1 MAQGSTKSPSQW
13 TQGEI
18 DTIDSDNK
26 TLSALVAANQ
36 KGAPAK
42 SVEPNPQF
50 PAAPNPKGDLP
61 DTAAATAGSSDTQ
74 AGILTPQA
82 KTPSTTQSQI
92 NADLDPYVKEM
103 MNLGPEYQQEMDF
116 LKPYLNQTGAEAPET
131 QAQLSAGSVA
141 DESAT
146 GSKAVNEA
154 DAEAGSQLEN
164 QKAPGFGALAQA
176 GKEYEGTLPY
186 ADILQ
191 TVLGAGKNEILY
203 GSTPNLSAVST
214 AGWPAS
220 VKAAYDASIS
230 GTGVNPSTGLV
241 APTVAANTA
250 PGGAGGSGS
259 GSTPNADGVFSDSSG
274 VTGGGSG

>member
-1 MAQGSTKSPSQW
+1 MASGSTKTPSQW

-26 TLSALVAANQ
+26 TLSALVGQNN
-36 KGAPAK
+36 KGK
-42 SVEPNPQF
+42 SVEPDPQF
-50 PAAPNPKGDLP
+50 PATPNPKGDLP
-61 DTAAATAGSSDTQ
+61 DTAAATAGASDTQ
-74 AGILTPQA
+74 AGILTPQG
-82 KTPSTTQSQI
+82 KQPGSTQLDI
-92 NADLDPYVKEM
+92 NKVLQPYIDEM
-103 MNLGPEYQQEMDF
+103 SKLGPEYQEEMDF
-116 LKPYLNQTGAEAPET
+116 LKPYLEGTGAQAPQTFQQIEA
-131 QAQLSAGSVA
+131 
-141 DESAT
+141 
-146 GSKAVNEA
+146 GSKADETPTGSAKVNEA
-154 DAEAGSQLEN
+154 DEAAGTAAAD

-186 ADILQ
+186 SDILQ

-230 GTGVNPSTGLV
+230 GTGVNPTTGLV

-250 PGGAGGSGS
+250 PGAAT
-259 GSTPNADGVFSDSSG
+259 GSTPNADGVFSDTSG
-274 VTGGGSG
+274 VSGGGSTG